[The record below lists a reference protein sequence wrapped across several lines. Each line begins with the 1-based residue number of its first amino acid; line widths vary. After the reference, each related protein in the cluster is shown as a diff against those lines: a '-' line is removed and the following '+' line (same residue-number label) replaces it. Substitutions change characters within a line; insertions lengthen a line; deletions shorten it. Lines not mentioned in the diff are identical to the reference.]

1 MKKHQLVARLQAL
14 TRRRRRPPTTPPKR
28 YVTADVWFRRMSDQ
42 ELAERPARDDA
53 PPTPWLRKH
62 AARRR
67 SW

>member
-1 MKKHQLVARLQAL
+1 VKRHRLFARLEHFV
-14 TRRRRRPPTTPPKR
+14 RRRHRDTPPKQWASSGIW
-28 YVTADVWFRRMSDQ
+28 YRRMSAD
-42 ELAERPARDDA
+42 ELAARPDRDDA